1 MALYD
6 SSLEK
11 LKDTEAEGRM
21 YIEPLEDTEK
31 RFERK
36 LTRNYRFVANPMRE
50 QLTVLMNARMLLA

>member
-1 MALYD
+1 LFD

-21 YIEPLEDTEK
+21 FIEPLEETEK

-36 LTRNYRFVANPMRE
+36 LIRNYRFVANPMRE
-50 QLTVLMNARMLLA
+50 QLTVLMNARLIFA

>member
-1 MALYD
+1 MFD

-21 YIEPLEDTEK
+21 FIEPLEETEK

-36 LTRNYRFVANPMRE
+36 LIRNYRFVANPMRE
-50 QLTVLMNARMLLA
+50 QLTVLMNARLIFA